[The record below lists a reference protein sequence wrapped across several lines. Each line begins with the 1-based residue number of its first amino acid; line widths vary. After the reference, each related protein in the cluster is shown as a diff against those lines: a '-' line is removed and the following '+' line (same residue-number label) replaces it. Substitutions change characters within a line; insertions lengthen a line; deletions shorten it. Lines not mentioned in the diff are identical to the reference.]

1 MWASSSIRPAT
12 STRRSGC
19 LREWTEEHGIELV
32 QIAAPYPQRS
42 IAEEGDAGDTDLIVS
57 IGGDGTTL
65 AALRAGA
72 GARRPVLGIGCGSLG
87 ALANVTAADLPGA
100 LERFVRGEWRP
111 RLFPAL
117 WVARTDGEAVFALND
132 VALVRESGSQV
143 RLSAYVD
150 GTLFARV
157 AGDGA
162 VVSTPIG
169 TSGYAISAGGPLL
182 LTGIDAYVLT
192 PLPKHGGFAPPLVI
206 GADCELEL
214 DAAASF
220 GGVRLEVDGQV
231 AGSGVGV
238 GDGEVPAG
246 DGHAGQ
252 PSTTT
257 SRFCRG
263 CAAVR
268 ILVDS
273 PRFLAEDA
281 RRGLSCPPGIREPD
295 RDRET
300 ALGTRGGGEP
310 RVVGVGDRLH
320 DRQPEAEPFPAVG
333 VPGCDRA
340 VSVEAGERL
349 DAAPRADQDATTGPE
364 FETSSVGLPSRDPV
378 HASTHPS
385 GSL

>member
-1 MWASSSIRPAT
+1 MTTQPTSSPVPHTPTAAAASRPPRRVGVLVHP
-12 STRRSGC
+12 TRDVGEPLRL
-19 LREWTEEHGIELV
+19 LREWTAEHGIELV
-32 QIAAPYPQRS
+32 QIAAPYPQPS
-42 IAEEGDAGDTDLIVS
+42 VAEEGVARDTDLIVS

-65 AALRAGA
+65 AALRAGVA
-72 GARRPVLGIGCGSLG
+72 ASRPVLGIGCGSLG
-87 ALANVTAADLPGA
+87 ALANVTTPDLPRS
-100 LERFVRGEWRP
+100 LDRFVRGEWRP

-117 WVARTDGEAVFALND
+117 WVERSDGEPEFALND

-150 GTLFARV
+150 GTLFARI

-214 DAAASF
+214 DGAASF

-231 AGSGVGV
+231 AGSGAGAVTV
-238 GDGEVPAG
+238 SFRPAMATQVTFDDHEPLLSG
-246 DGHAGQ
+246 L
-252 PSTTT
+252 
-257 SRFCRG
+257 RRR
-263 CAAVR
+263 R

-281 RRGLSCPPGIREPD
+281 RRGLSRPPG
-295 RDRET
+295 T
-300 ALGTRGGGEP
+300 
-310 RVVGVGDRLH
+310 
-320 DRQPEAEPFPAVG
+320 
-333 VPGCDRA
+333 
-340 VSVEAGERL
+340 
-349 DAAPRADQDATTGPE
+349 
-364 FETSSVGLPSRDPV
+364 
-378 HASTHPS
+378 
-385 GSL
+385 